1 MMAAVRDRI
10 PFPKQPVFEL
20 DVLRDRSTELPSLL
34 DLPSSVLTHSGR
46 SAIVLALELLG
57 IGRGDRVLVPTYH
70 CPTMI
75 APIERVGAEPSFYRL
90 TSSGSPNLEHLEGSL
105 VGRVRAMLVPHLF
118 GIPANLED
126 AAKFCRHHDIALI
139 EDCAHCFFGLAGQSP
154 IGTTGALAIGSLPK
168 FFPLMVGGILASAT
182 RSLAASRLR
191 AQSIRHELKTAWDLA
206 DLASRSDRLGPA
218 GAIVRGVSRGRRA
231 VINHRENPSG
241 SLEEPSPDEIRS
253 NGLSDPMLRRVG
265 LSRIETFILM
275 HSDRDQI
282 VRRRR
287 ENYLAIS
294 SALSDLAD
302 VELLFPQC
310 GLYSAPYAVPILVRS
325 PDAPYARMRAAGLP
339 VFRWDRLWPGTPL
352 NSHDAAAKWSRGLI
366 QIACHQSLRKNDIN
380 AICNTI
386 RECLLA

>member
-1 MMAAVRDRI
+1 
-10 PFPKQPVFEL
+10 
-20 DVLRDRSTELPSLL
+20 
-34 DLPSSVLTHSGR
+34 
-46 SAIVLALELLG
+46 
-57 IGRGDRVLVPTYH
+57 
-70 CPTMI
+70 MI

-168 FFPLMVGGILASAT
+168 FFPLMVGGILASTT
-182 RSLAASRLR
+182 RSLATSRLR
-191 AQSIRHELKTAWDLA
+191 TQTIRHELKTAWDLA
-206 DLASRSDRLGPA
+206 DLASRSGRLGPA
-218 GAIVRGVSRGRRA
+218 GAVVRGVSRARRA
-231 VINHRENPSG
+231 VINQREDPRG
-241 SLEEPSPDEIRS
+241 SLEEPSPDDIRS
-253 NGLSDPMLRRVG
+253 TGLSDPMLRRAG

-275 HSDRDQI
+275 YSDLDQI
-282 VRRRR
+282 VRRRQ

-294 SALSDLAD
+294 CALSDLAD

-310 GLYSAPYAVPILVRS
+310 DLNSAPYAVPILVRS

-352 NSHDAAAKWSRGLI
+352 DSHDASAKWSRGLI
-366 QIACHQSLRKNDIN
+366 QVACHQSLRKNDIN
-380 AICNTI
+380 AICSAI